1 MRHDDAGVVEA
12 TLPAGAGTAG
22 SRSRVPE
29 ARIDCPPRPGG
40 LSLLRL
46 TDTDTLMRK
55 AVQPSVLVGPILL
68 LGLGTG
74 CTPTVKVATDEPITI
89 NLNVNI
95 RHEILV
101 KVDRELDDLFSDDSE
116 LF

>member
-1 MRHDDAGVVEA
+1 MPKLLAVLLVLA
-12 TLPAGAGTAG
+12 ASTLAA
-22 SRSRVPE
+22 S
-29 ARIDCPPRPGG
+29 
-40 LSLLRL
+40 
-46 TDTDTLMRK
+46 
-55 AVQPSVLVGPILL
+55 
-68 LGLGTG
+68 

-101 KVDRELDDLFSDDSE
+101 KVDKELDDIFAEDSE